1 MFLMWGRGRID
12 RAAAPHFINLT
23 KGGVNVS
30 QLLKKIV
37 LNCMTIFVISAY
49 LCLTFAWQADV
60 AALNIEAAA
69 AHVDI
74 EVADLDQIEVNL
86 EELKTEPYER
96 NFTVQNKSTV
106 PSAMIFQLSASNEAA
121 QTLLENNEIEYE
133 VLDELGGSLT
143 TVELMPGMYALNLT
157 LKITLSGEPDLSS
170 DTADF
175 LFQVT
180 AQQIDNLATGRKAA
194 VVFDVAPQIASGKK
208 DSEFSQTDRDDIVIS
223 KDESENSSADAD
235 ALHPPVEDQQSGDSD
250 KDEGEEGS
258 VHPPVSAD
266 TEDTSSAASDAGDGV
281 ISNE

>member
-1 MFLMWGRGRID
+1 MWGCGRID
-12 RAAAPHFINLT
+12 RAAAPHLINLT

-60 AALNIEAAA
+60 AALNIEAVA

-74 EVADLDQIEVNL
+74 EVADLNQIEVNL
-86 EELKTEPYER
+86 EELKTEPYEQ
-96 NFTVQNKSTV
+96 NFTVENKSTV
-106 PSAMIFQLSASNEAA
+106 PSVMIFQLNASNEAA

-143 TVELMPGMYALNLT
+143 TVELMPGMDALNLT

-180 AQQIDNLATGRKAA
+180 AQQIDNLATSQKAV
-194 VVFDVAPQIASGKK
+194 VVFDAAPQTASGKK
-208 DSEFSQTDRDDIVIS
+208 DSESVQTGRDDIMTS

-235 ALHPPVEDQQSGDSD
+235 LVQPSVADQQSGDSD
-250 KDEGEEGS
+250 KNGEEKDS
-258 VHPPVSAD
+258 VQPPVTAD
-266 TEDTSSAASDAGDGV
+266 MEGTSSDAGDGV
-281 ISNE
+281 TSNE

>member
-1 MFLMWGRGRID
+1 MWGRGRID
-12 RAAAPHFINLT
+12 RAAAPHLINLT

-37 LNCMTIFVISAY
+37 LNCMTIFVISVY

-60 AALNIEAAA
+60 AALNIEAVA

-74 EVADLDQIEVNL
+74 EVADLNQIEVNL
-86 EELKTEPYER
+86 EELKAEPYEQ
-96 NFTVQNKSTV
+96 NFIVENKSTV
-106 PSAMIFQLSASNEAA
+106 PSVMIFQLSASNEAA

-143 TVELMPGMYALNLT
+143 TVELMPGMDALNLT

-180 AQQIDNLATGRKAA
+180 AQQIDNLATSQKA
-194 VVFDVAPQIASGKK
+194 VMVFDAAPQTASRKK
-208 DSEFSQTDRDDIVIS
+208 DSESSQTDRDDIVTS
-223 KDESENSSADAD
+223 KDESENPSADAGLVQPSV
-235 ALHPPVEDQQSGDSD
+235 ADQQSGDPD
-250 KDEGEEGS
+250 KNGEEKDS
-258 VHPPVSAD
+258 VQPPVTAD
-266 TEDTSSAASDAGDGV
+266 TEGTSSAASDAGDGV
-281 ISNE
+281 TSNE

>member
-1 MFLMWGRGRID
+1 MWGCGRID
-12 RAAAPHFINLT
+12 RAAAPHLINLT

-60 AALNIEAAA
+60 AALNIEAVA

-74 EVADLDQIEVNL
+74 EVADLNQIEVNL
-86 EELKTEPYER
+86 EELKTEPYEQ
-96 NFTVQNKSTV
+96 NFTVENKSTV
-106 PSAMIFQLSASNEAA
+106 PSVMIFQLNASNEAA

-143 TVELMPGMYALNLT
+143 TVELMPGMDALNLT

-180 AQQIDNLATGRKAA
+180 AQQTDNLATSQKAV
-194 VVFDVAPQIASGKK
+194 VVFDVAPQTASGKK
-208 DSEFSQTDRDDIVIS
+208 DSESVQTDRDDIVTS

-235 ALHPPVEDQQSGDSD
+235 LVQPSVADQQSGDSD
-250 KDEGEEGS
+250 KNGEEKDS
-258 VHPPVSAD
+258 AQPPVTAD
-266 TEDTSSAASDAGDGV
+266 TEGTSSDAGDGV
-281 ISNE
+281 TSNE